1 MIVIGGE
8 KLGKE
13 STSPILSVSFIFADS
28 TQIGT
33 GAAVG
38 TKIRSGNSVGTL
50 LVEGTSLGAGV
61 GQPGPP
67 QPPSVGVSEG
77 TSEGTSVGCVDGK

>member
-8 KLGKE
+8 KFGKE
-13 STSPILSVSFIFADS
+13 STSPILSVSLIFADS

-38 TKIRSGNSVGTL
+38 TRTRSGNSVGTL

-77 TSEGTSVGCVDGK
+77 TSVGGVDGK